1 MIFKLTYSTFLASS
15 QLGTSIHWPCYCAVH
30 FYVVIHFSDCMW
42 SFNWKW
48 ICADVFIF
56 VYIFIALDVSTGST
70 TLDCHWRSIESWVKT
85 KQLVFRRVEK
95 MYPYASFS
103 ALGFW
108 ALLWKWAITANVID
122 LCLHPYLFF
131 AWQILVRNHTTVS
144 LQTQFILIK
153 ILLFRLLKTTMGTN
167 EHARLANITFIH
179 KLKFRTALLLLF
191 YISQSQ

>member
-1 MIFKLTYSTFLASS
+1 MLSFILEIVCGLLTGSEFLR
-15 QLGTSIHWPCYCAVH
+15 
-30 FYVVIHFSDCMW
+30 
-42 SFNWKW
+42 
-48 ICADVFIF
+48 VFLLF

-70 TLDCHWRSIESWVKT
+70 SWVKT

-95 MYPYASFS
+95 MCPYALFS
-103 ALGFW
+103 ALVFW
-108 ALLWKWAITANVID
+108 ALLCKWTITANVID

-144 LQTQFILIK
+144 FQTQFILIK
-153 ILLFRLLKTTMGTN
+153 ILFFRLLTTAMGTN